1 MRLANDKGGEK
12 FMYNDFIKQLL
23 NLLGKNLN
31 LKENQNFIDTLF
43 NQRAEN
49 FHISITKNNEYE
61 KCRKNIRIL
70 NDKILS
76 KYQNADDIINSI
88 EEYEYASSEMGS
100 LIERQMYK
108 YGVYDG
114 IHLILDSLQKN

>member
-1 MRLANDKGGEK
+1 
-12 FMYNDFIKQLL
+12 MYGDFIKQLS

-61 KCRKNIRIL
+61 ECRKNIRIV

-88 EEYEYASSEMGS
+88 EEYECASSEMGS
-100 LIERQMYK
+100 VIERQMYK

-114 IHLILDSLQKN
+114 MQLILKGLKIK